1 MSDILQKILSVKRQ
15 EIATARADK
24 PIAALLAKAK
34 SEAPPRDFVGA
45 IRRKIATGL
54 PAVIAE
60 IKKASPSKGLLR
72 EDFDPS
78 SIAESY
84 VRNGAACLSVL
95 TDEQFFQGRVQYL
108 KEARAAC
115 DLPVLRKDFMLDE
128 YQVVESRAM
137 GADCILLIVAAF
149 CGPDGLSAGDGDK
162 SDPVARM
169 RELDMLA
176 QSLGMAVLVEVHDGA
191 ELELAL
197 QLNTPLIG
205 INNRNLRTFDTR
217 LETTLE
223 LLEHIPADR
232 IVVTESG
239 IHGVE
244 DVRVMQ
250 EHRVNAFLVGEAFMK
265 AHDPGLELKR
275 LFG

>member
-34 SEAPPRDFVGA
+34 SESPPRDFVGA
-45 IRRKIATGL
+45 IRRKIAAGL

-72 EDFDPS
+72 ENFEPD
-78 SIAESY
+78 SIAKSY
-84 VRNGAACLSVL
+84 ARSGATCLSVL
-95 TDEQFFQGRVQYL
+95 TDEQFFQGSAQYL

-128 YQVVESRAM
+128 YQVIESRAM

-149 CGPDGLSAGDGDK
+149 CGPDGLISGE

-169 RELDMLA
+169 KELEALA
-176 QSLGMAVLVEVHDGA
+176 QSLGMAVLVEVHDGI

-205 INNRNLRTFDTR
+205 INNRNLRTFETR

-223 LLEHIPADR
+223 LLARIPADR

-239 IHGVE
+239 IHEVK
-244 DVRVMQ
+244 DIALMR
-250 EHRVNAFLVGEAFMK
+250 EHQISAFLVGEAFMR

>member
-34 SEAPPRDFVGA
+34 SEGPPRDFVGA
-45 IRRKIATGL
+45 IQKRIAAGL

-72 EDFDPS
+72 KNFDPA
-78 SIAESY
+78 SIAKSY
-84 VRNGAACLSVL
+84 AQNGAVCLSVL

-128 YQVVESRAM
+128 YQVIESRAM

-149 CGPDGLSAGDGDK
+149 CGPDDLSAGDGEE

-169 RELDMLA
+169 KELEALA
-176 QSLGMAVLVEVHDGA
+176 QSLGMAVLVEIHDGI

-223 LLEHIPADR
+223 LLERIPADR

-244 DVRVMQ
+244 DVRLMR
-250 EHRVNAFLVGEAFMK
+250 EHRVDAYLVGEAFMR
-265 AHDPGLELKR
+265 ADDPGLELKR

>member
-15 EIATARADK
+15 EIAAAKADK
-24 PIAALLAKAK
+24 PIAALLAKAE
-34 SEAPPRDFVGA
+34 SEAPPRDFVDA
-45 IRRKIATGL
+45 IRRKIAAGL

-78 SIAESY
+78 SIAKSY
-84 VRNGAACLSVL
+84 ARNGAACLSVL
-95 TDEQFFQGRVQYL
+95 TDEQFFQGSVQYL

-128 YQVVESRAM
+128 YQVIESRAM

-149 CGPDGLSAGDGDK
+149 SGPDATNAGDGDK

-169 RELDMLA
+169 KELETLA
-176 QSLGMAVLVEVHDGA
+176 QSLGMAVLVEVHDRI

-205 INNRNLRTFDTR
+205 INNRNLRTFETR

-223 LLEHIPADR
+223 LLARIPADR

-239 IHGVE
+239 IHEVK
-244 DVRVMQ
+244 DVALMR
-250 EHRVNAFLVGEAFMK
+250 EHQISAFLVGEAFMK